1 MMPRLSGPSRPPA
14 SGGKPRRL
22 VILLHGLG
30 ADGNDL
36 IGLAPY
42 WARLLPDAEFLS
54 PNAPFPC
61 DMAPYGYQWFSSQDR
76 SPEAVLGGVRAAAP
90 ILDAFIDEA
99 LEERGLGS
107 SELALV
113 GFSQGTMMSLFVGLR
128 RAEPVA
134 GIVGFSGR
142 LLAPELLAGELRSR
156 PPVLLVH
163 GTDDPLV
170 PYSSL
175 AAAETT
181 LKAAGGAGRDG
192 DLGRHRPLDRRP
204 RVAARRAVSQERA
217 QRDDALTTPSP
228 ERRGSRTPRILGES
242 HSAAPSTRPSTLPS
256 RSIRKLVGKPRT
268 SKACPTS
275 LLGSI

>member
-1 MMPRLSGPSRPPA
+1 MGESHSAAPSTRPSTLPSR
-14 SGGKPRRL
+14 SIRKLVGKPRRL

-61 DMAPYGYQWFSSQDR
+61 DTAPYGYQWFSSQDR

-107 SELALV
+107 RELALA

-142 LLAPELLAGELRSR
+142 LLAPELLASELRSR

-163 GTDDPLV
+163 GTEDPLV

-175 AAAETT
+175 ATAETM
-181 LKAAGGAGRDG
+181 LKAAGVPVETVTSVGIG
-192 DLGRHRPLDRRP
+192 H
-204 RVAARRAVSQERA
+204 SI
-217 QRDDALTTPSP
+217 DDQGL
-228 ERRGSRTPRILGES
+228 RRGGQFLKNVLSGPTP
-242 HSAAPSTRPSTLPS
+242 
-256 RSIRKLVGKPRT
+256 
-268 SKACPTS
+268 
-275 LLGSI
+275 